1 MPIFAK
7 HDDEHPAPSVDCFM
21 AKYGHRIPEVQQ
33 GLGPLTLKDYKVCA
47 ELNCLCLVLGAWTDG
62 LLSDLSKVPD
72 SILELLLLLFDLV
85 ESSGEWPAALAR
97 AGITLIPKGEEGEP
111 LCLRPITV
119 SPIVYRMLG
128 RAPG

>member
-33 GLGPLTLKDYKVCA
+33 GLGPLTLKDIKSV
-47 ELNCLCLVLGAWTDG
+47 LNKLPLSGAGGLDGWTP
-62 LLSDLSKVPD
+62 SDLSKVPD

-97 AGITLIPKGEEGEP
+97 AGITQIPKGEEGETAKP
-111 LCLRPITV
+111 EIDY
-119 SPIVYRMLG
+119 SDSIVYRMWG
-128 RAPG
+128 ERQGE